1 MKKDIDHWD
10 NLNTRIRRVIIFVD
24 FLDAMKAMNLIA
36 AIAEKYNHHPDWSN
50 TYNKL
55 DISLQTH
62 TENSVTKLDYTVA
75 EEINKILKENFGI

>member
-1 MKKDIDHWD
+1 
-10 NLNTRIRRVIIFVD
+10 
-24 FLDAMKAMNLIA
+24 MNLIA